1 VKKAKPHLI
10 WEGEWEIKD
19 TTKKKEGK
27 VLLSKKQLFVPN
39 GNSPMEIAIRA
50 HEYGHIKW
58 SPLRLKLRDNLERE
72 IFKGVED
79 CRINILLQEQGIN
92 LELLATPDEAKAWL
106 EKWKL
111 KSEIFDSDS
120 SEYLALEY
128 LAVLAYL
135 YWEGYSGASFL
146 RESLQRVIS
155 KEAMNLAQSCL
166 SQLRKEP
173 SLKCAVQCT
182 KKIAQYFKDLERKSL
197 PSSLFRGLIEL
208 SPVDKG
214 KKLVSTDFEWANMEI
229 LKPRLVYPCRR
240 ALKDLRDIRLDAGF
254 RLEASQVWRVW
265 TDGVIWKE
273 RRKSVRESGTILL
286 DMSASMG
293 LSKEEVERLLLMN
306 PGGIL
311 AGYASAPN
319 SLAEGRLIILA
330 KQGYYA
336 DIKEIGFLHG
346 RGNTCDLLA
355 LEWLARQSKPR
366 IWISDGIVTGVG
378 DVHAPKQE
386 CDKILKILKDS
397 QIVQYLSISAFFN
410 GKKCKDFCIK
420 STLSV

>member
-79 CRINILLQEQGIN
+79 CRINILLQEH
-92 LELLATPDEAKAWL
+92 
-106 EKWKL
+106 
-111 KSEIFDSDS
+111 
-120 SEYLALEY
+120 
-128 LAVLAYL
+128 
-135 YWEGYSGASFL
+135 SFL